1 MSEHVVSRKI
11 YFVVG
16 FALLVLFLLTV
27 GVAYIDLGPFNI
39 VVAMAI
45 ATIKAVLVVLYFMH
59 VRYGSKVIWVFV
71 IASLFWL
78 VILLVLTLND
88 YMTRGHT

>member
-1 MSEHVVSRKI
+1 MSGHQVSRKV

-27 GVAYIDLGPFNI
+27 GVAYIDLGAFNI

-45 ATIKAVLVVLYFMH
+45 ATFKAILVVLYFMH
-59 VRYGSKVIWVFV
+59 VRYSSRVTWVFV
-71 IASLFWL
+71 SASFFWL
-78 VILLVLTLND
+78 VILLVLTLSD
-88 YMTRGHT
+88 YVTRGV